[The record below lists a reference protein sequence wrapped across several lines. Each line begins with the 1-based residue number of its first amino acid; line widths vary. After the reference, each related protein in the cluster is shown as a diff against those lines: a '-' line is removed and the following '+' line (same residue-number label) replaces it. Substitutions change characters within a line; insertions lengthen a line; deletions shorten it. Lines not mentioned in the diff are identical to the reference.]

1 MGRALHRAAFPAHA
15 AISHLRGS
23 VPRPLSCAPHR
34 LLVRFEGCQHDERV
48 KMTKMPRRTR
58 SLSRLETLNQ
68 MLLSDTLDVGVFMD
82 RVSAEI
88 RGLTSCAKSAIW
100 IVGGGKLSIRTDVA
114 QCDGP
119 IVRSINIESLRPE
132 VRNTILSKHPVEL
145 VGGDRVA
152 HHAVDSGYVQATG
165 IHYMYRR
172 PVFDRGEVVAVL
184 VGARDNRQPLDAFEV
199 EVMGMLSTQVALSVR
214 ALRVAMEIARDIAAA
229 KDAQHTRTLRR
240 ILERDR

>member
-1 MGRALHRAAFPAHA
+1 
-15 AISHLRGS
+15 
-23 VPRPLSCAPHR
+23 
-34 LLVRFEGCQHDERV
+34 
-48 KMTKMPRRTR
+48 MTKTPRRTR

-82 RVSAEI
+82 NVSAEI
-88 RGLTSCAKSAIW
+88 RGLTSCPKSAIW

-114 QCDGP
+114 LCDGP

-172 PVFDRGEVVAVL
+172 PVFDRGEGVRAE
-184 VGARDNRQPLDAFEV
+184 ARARAGRLTQELDARRRAVRIE
-199 EVMGMLSTQVALSVR
+199 VR
-214 ALRVAMEIARDIAAA
+214 AAFEIYDQQRSAVEE
-229 KDAQHTRTLRR
+229 
-240 ILERDR
+240 LERDALGVVEENETLSKESYDVGQISLIELLLVRRQMLEIRSDYLSRLLDAAIASADLEASAGVSP

>member
-1 MGRALHRAAFPAHA
+1 
-15 AISHLRGS
+15 
-23 VPRPLSCAPHR
+23 
-34 LLVRFEGCQHDERV
+34 
-48 KMTKMPRRTR
+48 MTRTPRRTR
-58 SLSRLETLNQ
+58 SLSRLETLNR

-82 RVSAEI
+82 SVSEQI
-88 RGLTSCAKSAIW
+88 RGLTSCLKSGIW

-114 QCDGP
+114 LCDSP
-119 IVRSINIESLRPE
+119 IVRNINIESLEPE
-132 VRNTILSKHPVEL
+132 VRRTILSKRPVEL

-229 KDAQHTRTLRR
+229 KTHSTRGRCGGYSSETGDFGVASASA
-240 ILERDR
+240 ETCGTHSG

>member
-1 MGRALHRAAFPAHA
+1 LQIVLDAYAALNA
-15 AISHLRGS
+15 
-23 VPRPLSCAPHR
+23 
-34 LLVRFEGCQHDERV
+34 
-48 KMTKMPRRTR
+48 
-58 SLSRLETLNQ
+58 
-68 MLLSDTLDVGVFMD
+68 DVGVFMD
-82 RVSAEI
+82 SVSEEI
-88 RGLTSCAKSAIW
+88 RGLTSCSKSGIW

-114 QCDGP
+114 LCDSLT
-119 IVRSINIESLRPE
+119 IRNINIESLQPE

-152 HHAVDSGYVQATG
+152 HHAVDPGYVQATG

-184 VGARDNRQPLDAFEV
+184 VAARDKRQTLDAFEV

-229 KDAQHTRTLRR
+229 KDAQHARALRR
-240 ILERDR
+240 ILGRDR